1 LINFHHFDYR
11 LIYVLQKDGKNN
23 TRTAK
28 ISNLPN
34 NIAKDNIHF
43 EISETWLKLPFGP
56 IISPKPGPTFDIAVA
71 APDIADKK
79 SNPEIDSKIEI
90 IKNINR
96 YEKIKTKTEF
106 IKPSSIFCL
115 L

>member
-1 LINFHHFDYR
+1 MKTDLLKRHAKSFYWASYFLETKIYTKCCILYNFCRSLD
-11 LIYVLQKDGKNN
+11 
-23 TRTAK
+23 
-28 ISNLPN
+28 
-34 NIAKDNIHF
+34 
-43 EISETWLKLPFGP
+43 
-56 IISPKPGPTFDIAVA
+56 
-71 APDIADKK
+71 DIADKK

-96 YEKIKTKTEF
+96 YEKIKTTTEF